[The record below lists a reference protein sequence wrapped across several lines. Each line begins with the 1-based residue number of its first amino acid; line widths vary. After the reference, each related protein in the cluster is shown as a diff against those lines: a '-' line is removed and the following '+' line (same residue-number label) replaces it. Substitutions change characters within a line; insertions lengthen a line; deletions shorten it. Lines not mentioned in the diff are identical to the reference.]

1 VRIVSR
7 DSCYTPINELFH
19 VSFVSQSSNGEA
31 KQHNK
36 QAIIASD
43 HTRHRRDG
51 AAARDDN
58 ANQSDVDERSDESR
72 INEASPTN
80 GVAVSGSRDGVCAE
94 DMDEEDDDL
103 DLDEDM
109 LLDDDDDDDMD
120 STVENND
127 GDTAGVGQGA
137 VDDVIARQRRRRKRR
152 RLLAKL
158 RMKQERELIEREL
171 KAAAAAAAATSRRA
185 TGAAA
190 GINMSLGDG
199 RRSKVRGSSQ
209 RSDDDEEDQ
218 AIDFGMKKRRHSGSG
233 SDDNELGGA
242 RGGGYSC
249 GSDDDGS
256 PASPIEQ
263 TEIKMQRP
271 LGLLAQHGLSVKMG
285 GQTQHHVQGAG
296 AAGGIRP
303 HHLQHAGGPLMP
315 GQFHHFDRAP
325 TDFER
330 EMLQQAM
337 QAHGAAVSLHQ
348 AAAVAAAAAAA
359 DKDGRLFGL
368 GVPPPGM
375 RVDFGN
381 GPPMTPVS
389 NTAPLSLMDRRFMP
403 SPPPNGP
410 ATPLGCGGQDP
421 NKMQTNGA
429 GSPGAHHWTFEEQFK
444 QVRGRLNTCKVYS
457 LSLTYNASF
466 KWYKD
471 VRAI

>member
-1 VRIVSR
+1 MNIVS
-7 DSCYTPINELFH
+7 L
-19 VSFVSQSSNGEA
+19 QSSNGEPV
-31 KQHNK
+31 QHSRRTAADAPD
-36 QAIIASD
+36 QQF
-43 HTRHRRDG
+43 RHRRLGADEGNGNMSDVDGRSDDSRTNG
-51 AAARDDN
+51 AAA
-58 ANQSDVDERSDESR
+58 VESR
-72 INEASPTN
+72 GRSVQDI
-80 GVAVSGSRDGVCAE
+80 D
-94 DMDEEDDDL
+94 DDDEYDDL
-103 DLDEDM
+103 DLDDDM
-109 LLDDDDDDDMD
+109 LDDDDEDLVDDME
-120 STVENND
+120 SVIENND
-127 GDTAGVGQGA
+127 GDTTDNVAGSGQETR
-137 VDDVIARQRRRRKRR
+137 VDVIASQHRRSRRR

-171 KAAAAAAAATSRRA
+171 KAAAVAAAAARRA
-185 TGAAA
+185 SGAA
-190 GINMSLGDG
+190 GVNMSTVDG
-199 RRSKVRGSSQ
+199 RRPTARDSPQ
-209 RSDDDEEDQ
+209 RSDDDEDR
-218 AIDFGMKKRRHSGSG
+218 ALDFGLKKRRLSGSG
-233 SDDNELGGA
+233 SDDNGLVCRA
-242 RGGGYSC
+242 RSGGGGRYSC

-256 PASPIEQ
+256 RSSPIEQ

-285 GQTQHHVQGAG
+285 GQMQQHQHGVG

-348 AAAVAAAAAAA
+348 AAAAAAAAA

-368 GVPPPGM
+368 GVPAPGM

-389 NTAPLSLMDRRFMP
+389 GTAPLSLMDRRFMP

-410 ATPLGCGGQDP
+410 TTPLGCGGQDP
-421 NKMQTNGA
+421 NKMTSNGS

-444 QVRGRLNTCKVYS
+444 QVGVHIKKPYFAQS
-457 LSLTYNASF
+457 
-466 KWYKD
+466 
-471 VRAI
+471 I